1 MLYESVKVSCCLHFV
16 QLADKPRDASTRT
29 LRFLYDNAST
39 VSMELKV
46 MGRDLCTDDVRITK
60 ATRGRRRFQLITINS
75 PSISLDEVTLSLST
89 QSYTDTHR
97 VRHLAVT

>member
-1 MLYESVKVSCCLHFV
+1 MRYESVSVSCCLHSV

-29 LRFLYDNAST
+29 LRFLCENVGT
-39 VSMELKV
+39 VSIELKV
-46 MGRDLCTDDVRITK
+46 IGRDLCTDDVRITK
-60 ATRGRRRFQLITINS
+60 ATCGRRRFQLITINS
-75 PSISLDEVTLSLST
+75 PSISLDEITLST